1 MASFAYRGRSAG
13 GELVE
18 GQLEAASAAVA
29 ADQLASRRITPLDI
43 TPARGRAGELKVQ
56 AFDLFRMKVEHLD
69 VLLFSR
75 EFYTLLKAGVPIV
88 RALAGLQES
97 TGNPAM
103 KLLLQ
108 QVRASLD
115 AGRDLALCLAMHPT
129 VFSNFYVSMVR
140 VAEMTGRLDQ
150 VFLHLFHHLEF
161 EKFMRDQVKTALRYP
176 SFVVG
181 AMAIA
186 IVIVNIWVIP
196 TFAQVFKG
204 LGTELPLMTRV
215 LIGFSGFM
223 LAYGWYLL
231 LAVFG
236 AVFAFRSWTAT
247 EAGRFAWDRAKLKI
261 PIAGKIIQKATLAR
275 FSRSLALAAKSGVPV
290 VQSLSV
296 VAQTVDNAF
305 IASRVE
311 RMREGV
317 ERGESILRTSIAAG
331 IFTPVVLQM
340 IAVGEESGAID
351 DMMEEVAQMYQRE
364 VEYEL
369 KSLGQQIEPIL
380 IVFLGALVLVLALGI
395 FLPIWDMGRASIRR

>member
-29 ADQLASRRITPLDI
+29 ADQLASQRITPLDI
-43 TPARGRAGELKVQ
+43 APARGRAGELKVQ

-186 IVIVNIWVIP
+186 IVIVNIFVIP

-223 LAYGWYLL
+223 VTYGWYLV
-231 LAVFG
+231 LAAFG

-369 KSLGQQIEPIL
+369 KSLGQQVEPIL